1 MKHCFIKTGAP
12 LHTPGTMDLQ
22 QDQGQQAGHE
32 HRQHERRAQLQVREE
47 GADQA
52 GSGHVQRWADVQDVG
67 VHAQAKPLS
76 FATSEYKTFK
86 FGAVTY
92 SRGEHSNTPT
102 NFL

>member
-52 GSGHVQRWADVQDVG
+52 GSGHVQRWPDVQDAG
-67 VHAQAKPLS
+67 VHAQVTPLS
-76 FATSEYKTFK
+76 FGTSEY
-86 FGAVTY
+86 GTY
-92 SRGEHSNTPT
+92 
-102 NFL
+102 